1 MRVFLCGM
9 NQTTKMSRTVFFLA
23 ALMLTAVLRAQTPT
37 TGSVAGQLGD
47 KEMNGEPLPFA
58 NVLIKGSTKG
68 ATTDMDGLYSINN
81 LEAGKYTVVFSFV
94 GYETLEVPNVEVVA
108 GKVTEVNTQLG
119 SSAASLDEVVI
130 NTVARKDSEVALLLD
145 QKKAV
150 EIKESIGARELAK
163 LGVSDVATATTRI
176 SGVTSS
182 EASGD
187 IFVRGLGDRY
197 LYTTLNGL
205 PVPSDDVERKNIDLE
220 LFPTGVIQSVSI
232 SKTYSASNYAD
243 QASGTIDIT
252 SRELVGQEELILS
265 AQAGINTNVTKDG
278 VFNNFKVSPNQ
289 QNVNFGFYSGGRASE
304 YKLLQQDWTPGTAN
318 FPMNYKYSL
327 SVGKR
332 FNDKLEFFVTGSQD
346 ISFGH
351 TKGEFR
357 EFRANFIND
366 SITDAETFDKTVNTT
381 GLATVAYEF
390 SKDHKLR
397 ANSLFINK
405 LSDEVY
411 EGGRNGEGYIYE
423 ETDPQDGLSQFV
435 RDQNTKQTRIW
446 INQLL
451 GEHQLG
457 ENNLLSWAAAINTV
471 NADEPNRIRNEVNFN
486 DNVVYLGNTGG
497 YQQRKSYQYIDDVEY
512 NGMVADKMGIIN
524 TEEKQLELN
533 FGGNY
538 RYKERDLISRFLGL
552 EESTTGILTPPS
564 IDEIDQVFTMQNYNT
579 GVLEINNTLKPD
591 RYRAHLK
598 SAAGF
603 AKVNFGFKKWNFDA
617 GLRYQ
622 QDQLDVVYNVGNI
635 PGRTGSQEKIYN
647 NIYPALNLRYSLNDQ
662 QNLRLAASKTLT
674 LPEFK
679 EIAPFEYVSQTGQ
692 VTRGNPDLKASNN
705 YNLDL
710 KWEFFPSNSQLV
722 SLTGFYKL
730 IEDPINKIQDRGSA
744 GVFSYF
750 NAGKQAEIYGLELET
765 KLDLISMKNG
775 ADYDLNLGFNASRM
789 WHSQD
794 LKSIY
799 NADGN
804 LVRTFQYKGL
814 TETGLQGASEWI
826 FNGSL
831 NFLTGAENPFMASL
845 VANYASDKIYALGA
859 PERQTD
865 SETFYNDA
873 IVEKGFVVLDAVL
886 TQDLGEHWG
895 IKFTGKNLLNP
906 TIKRVQDVKPSTTG
920 IETTQTVR
928 SYTRGSVFSLGINYN
943 F

>member
-1 MRVFLCGM
+1 MF
-9 NQTTKMSRTVFFLA
+9 
-23 ALMLTAVLRAQTPT
+23 TAVLQAQTPT
-37 TGSVAGQLGD
+37 TGSIAGRLTD
-47 KEMNGEPLPFA
+47 REMNGDPLPFA

-81 LEAGKYTVVFSFV
+81 LEPGSYSMIFSFV
-94 GYETLEVPNVEVVA
+94 GYETFEVPNVKVIA
-108 GKVTEVNTQLG
+108 GKVTQINTALG

-130 NTVARKDSEVALLLD
+130 TTVSRKDSEVALLLD
-145 QKKAV
+145 QKKAI
-150 EIKESIGARELAK
+150 EIKESIGARELVK

-205 PVPSDDVERKNIDLE
+205 PIPSDDVERKNIDLE

-232 SKTYSASNYAD
+232 SKTYSAANYAD
-243 QASGTIDIT
+243 QASGTIDVS
-252 SRELVGQEELILS
+252 SRELVGQKELILS
-265 AQAGINTNVTKDG
+265 AKTGINTNIAKDG
-278 VFNNFKVSPNQ
+278 VFNNFKVSSNQ

-304 YKLLQQDWTPGTAN
+304 FKLLQQDWTPGSAD

-327 SVGKR
+327 SAGKR
-332 FNDKLEFFVTGSQD
+332 FNDKLEVFLTGSQD
-346 ISFGH
+346 ISYGH

-366 SITDAETFDKTVNTT
+366 SITDAETFERTVNTT
-381 GLATVAYEF
+381 GLATVAYKF
-390 SKDHKLR
+390 NKKHSLR

-411 EGGRNGEGYIYE
+411 EGGRNGKGYIYE
-423 ETDPQDGLSQFV
+423 ETDEKDGLSQFV

-451 GEHQLG
+451 GEHQLS
-457 ENNLLSWAAAINTV
+457 EKNTLNWAAAINTV
-471 NADEPNRIRNEVNFN
+471 NAGEPNRIRNEVNFN
-486 DNVVYLGNTGG
+486 ENEVYLGNTGG
-497 YQQRKSYQYIDDVEY
+497 YQQRKSYQFIDDVEY
-512 NGMVADKMGIIN
+512 NGMISDKTEIIN
-524 TEEKQLELN
+524 KAEKQLDLS

-552 EESTTGILTPPS
+552 EESITGILTPAS
-564 IDEIDQVFTMQNYNT
+564 IDDIDQVFTMQNYNT
-579 GVLEINNTLKPD
+579 GVLEINNSLKPD

-603 AKVNFGFKKWNFDA
+603 ARVNFGFQKWNFDG

-635 PGRTGSQEKIYN
+635 PGRTGMEDKAYN
-647 NIYPALNLRYSLNDQ
+647 NFYPALNVKYSLNDQ
-662 QNLRLAASKTLT
+662 NNLRLAASKTLT

-692 VTRGNPDLKASNN
+692 VTRGNPNLQASSN

-710 KWEFFPSNSQLV
+710 KWEFFPSTSQLV

-750 NAGKQAEIYGLELET
+750 NAGKQAEIYGIELET
-765 KLDLISMKNG
+765 KLDLVSIKNG

-794 LKSIY
+794 LKSVY

-804 LVRTFQYKGL
+804 LVRTFRYKGL
-814 TETGLQGASEWI
+814 KETGLQGASDWI

-831 NFLTGAENPFMASL
+831 NFLTGTENPFMASL

-859 PERQTD
+859 PERQSD
-865 SETFYNDA
+865 SENFYNDA

-895 IKFTGKNLLNP
+895 VKFTGKNLLNP
-906 TIKRVQDVKPSTTG
+906 TIKRVQDIKPSTTG
-920 IETTQTVR
+920 IEATETVR